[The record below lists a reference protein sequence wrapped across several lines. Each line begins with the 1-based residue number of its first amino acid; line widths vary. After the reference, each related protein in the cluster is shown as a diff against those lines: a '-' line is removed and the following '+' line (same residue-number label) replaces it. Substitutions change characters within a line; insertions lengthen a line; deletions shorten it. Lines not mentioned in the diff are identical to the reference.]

1 MLCQEL
7 LEVNNANQED
17 VHTSLMNSVVVLIIM
32 KMFCQELLEVNYGQS
47 RETFTLVLCT
57 VWMVLII
64 LKMLCQELLEG
75 SKQCQSRR
83 RSH

>member
-32 KMFCQELLEVNYGQS
+32 KMLCQELLEVNNGNLRDVHTS
-47 RETFTLVLCT
+47 LVNSL
-57 VWMVLII
+57 MVP
-64 LKMLCQELLEG
+64 
-75 SKQCQSRR
+75 
-83 RSH
+83 